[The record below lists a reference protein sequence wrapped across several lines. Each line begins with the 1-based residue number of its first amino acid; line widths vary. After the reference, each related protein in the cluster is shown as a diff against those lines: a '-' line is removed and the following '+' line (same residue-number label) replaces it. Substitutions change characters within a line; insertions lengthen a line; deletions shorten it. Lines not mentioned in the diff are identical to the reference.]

1 MSTDPDLCVVMET
14 LDEYRNELPEGTYIK
29 VCASIKNIHNKLKKP
44 RIVLPRFKEICVPVV
59 VATAIELVKRV
70 ISPK

>member
-29 VCASIKNIHNKLKKP
+29 VCVSIKNIHNKLKKTNNSSTQVQ
-44 RIVLPRFKEICVPVV
+44 RNLCTGSYCSSYWISKESYL
-59 VATAIELVKRV
+59 T
-70 ISPK
+70 